1 MPVDMFVVA
10 CVCVCVCVC
19 RVADG
24 RNAVQRA
31 LFRLLSRKLAGA
43 KHQRAARVR

>member
-10 CVCVCVCVC
+10 CVC

-31 LFRLLSRKLAGA
+31 LFRVLSRKLAGA
-43 KHQRAARVR
+43 KHSRAARVR